1 MKVLFIGH
9 NSEND
14 TPITRLMGNLFPK
27 VQMIGVAESTNLMDL
42 MTVDGPFSFVVI
54 AIDNKNITVSE
65 LYETINETLGQRP
78 FIFIGSPNSVKSYIT
93 SEILQRP

>member
-1 MKVLFIGH
+1 LKVLFIGH
-9 NSEND
+9 NHESNN
-14 TPITRLMGNLFPK
+14 PIIRLMGNNFPK
-27 VQMIGVAESTNLMDL
+27 IKMVEATESRDLMEL
-42 MTVDGPFSFVVI
+42 MTVDGPFSFIVI

-93 SEILQRP
+93 SS